1 MATFIE
7 GSLLQVPDELIL
19 VNNEYYAV
27 YNYETT
33 GGSIMPLVVDI
44 DLPESAILKNQM
56 MMLDIVANN
65 DWERPIY
72 FTGGSYSDSEYL
84 WMKKYLQL

>member
-44 DLPESAILKNQM
+44 DLPESL
-56 MMLDIVANN
+56 LDTC
-65 DWERPIY
+65 
-72 FTGGSYSDSEYL
+72 FKSSYTVHRNRVC
-84 WMKKYLQL
+84 